1 MTYLSEQRWQRV
13 LALVLTLMMLLTGF
27 TLPAQAEDWQQL
39 SVILSWTDGAGNPVS
54 ATAAP
59 VSWSEDQAYWV
70 RVTPEAMAQGMTL
83 SVTDPTGMYTYTTPT
98 GDVLTGVFDAGTTI
112 DGTILP
118 VEITAYDGA
127 GNAVAV
133 YHLYVSTQAD
143 VPVEIKPEP
152 AKVDVQVIYQA
163 VDGTPLGNATQTCV
177 ENQANEV
184 YAIDI
189 DGYTLATDMS
199 ASVQTVTVNADGTAN
214 PNPVVFYYNAVQQE
228 PDPAPATVTI
238 SYVGKDGREVAPS
251 DTVTY
256 TADGAYTVSAA
267 QAGVDANLLE
277 LISAYEVTVNVTGG
291 VADPA
296 QVSFVYREKQQ
307 QPASA
312 PSPAS
317 RSPCTPAWTVPSR
330 RTSSGAWKRVPCS
343 TCCGRKSTTRAKA
356 GPASWWTGSSTSS

>member
-70 RVTPEAMAQGMTL
+70 RVTPEALAQGMTL
-83 SVTDPTGMYTYTTPT
+83 SVTDPTGQYTYTTPT

-143 VPVEIKPEP
+143 VPQEIKPEP
-152 AKVDVQVIYQA
+152 ARADVQVIYQA
-163 VDGTPLGNATQTCV
+163 VDGTPLGNATQT
-177 ENQANEV
+177 
-184 YAIDI
+184 
-189 DGYTLATDMS
+189 
-199 ASVQTVTVNADGTAN
+199 
-214 PNPVVFYYNAVQQE
+214 
-228 PDPAPATVTI
+228 
-238 SYVGKDGREVAPS
+238 
-251 DTVTY
+251 
-256 TADGAYTVSAA
+256 
-267 QAGVDANLLE
+267 
-277 LISAYEVTVNVTGG
+277 
-291 VADPA
+291 
-296 QVSFVYREKQQ
+296 
-307 QPASA
+307 
-312 PSPAS
+312 
-317 RSPCTPAWTVPSR
+317 
-330 RTSSGAWKRVPCS
+330 
-343 TCCGRKSTTRAKA
+343 
-356 GPASWWTGSSTSS
+356 

>member
-143 VPVEIKPEP
+143 VPQEVKPEP
-152 AKVDVQVIYQA
+152 ARVDVQVIYQA

-184 YAIDI
+184 YAIEI

-199 ASVQTVTVNADGTAN
+199 ASVQTVTVNADGTAS
-214 PNPVVFYYNAVQQE
+214 PNPVVFYYNAIPKEPAKVDVQVIYQ
-228 PDPAPATVTI
+228 AV
-238 SYVGKDGREVAPS
+238 DG
-251 DTVTY
+251 
-256 TADGAYTVSAA
+256 
-267 QAGVDANLLE
+267 
-277 LISAYEVTVNVTGG
+277 
-291 VADPA
+291 
-296 QVSFVYREKQQ
+296 
-307 QPASA
+307 
-312 PSPAS
+312 
-317 RSPCTPAWTVPSR
+317 TPLGNA
-330 RTSSGAWKRVPCS
+330 
-343 TCCGRKSTTRAKA
+343 
-356 GPASWWTGSSTSS
+356 